1 MGWYINNRELHP
13 ETLTTDS
20 RYCPVLIW
28 ANYWRISKNR
38 AISWEQEVVEQQ
50 WISVNISQT
59 SMAKV
64 AQGLVLHQL
73 VSNIQK
79 ILQFAMLGN
88 KD

>member
-1 MGWYINNRELHP
+1 
-13 ETLTTDS
+13 
-20 RYCPVLIW
+20 
-28 ANYWRISKNR
+28 
-38 AISWEQEVVEQQ
+38 
-50 WISVNISQT
+50 
-59 SMAKV
+59 MAKV